1 MRTQDRA
8 PSPAGGRQPTS
19 KAEWRRF
26 LEQMTL
32 AHEGDTVTVEVLG
45 REFGDGYQVE
55 ELPLFAIEY
64 DDKDDV
70 AVIAVGGRD
79 GRHPV
84 VFRHM
89 VFRPREILVDPADP
103 QHAFAV
109 EIVGDDDTRTLVS
122 LHAPRDGS

>member
-1 MRTQDRA
+1 
-8 PSPAGGRQPTS
+8 
-19 KAEWRRF
+19 
-26 LEQMTL
+26 MTL

-89 VFRPREILVDPADP
+89 VFHPREVLVDPADP
-103 QHAFAV
+103 RHAFAV
-109 EIVGDDDTRTLVS
+109 EIVGDDDSRTLVT
-122 LHAPRDGS
+122 LHRPRDGS